1 MKKIFLT
8 LAVSSVVL
16 GFSSCGENWDDNPV
30 LKTHEGVQTVNFL
43 NNPVMQDQTIM
54 LTDANKQGTFHL
66 TCSQPDYGY
75 AAIATYKVQC
85 SLTEDFAKYEEIQ
98 QDFYNCAQ
106 INPVNGDVAA
116 AIEKLS
122 GVKTEADLPLP
133 YQKLYMRLRSYVA
146 QSEENTQYLSNVV
159 SFAGVSADYLA
170 IWVSDVPVDIF
181 LRGGM
186 NNWGNDG
193 IEGTEWQFKTGDEEN
208 TWVSSVVTIPAGT
221 EFKVADSSWGSINL
235 GAGDPTIK
243 PGEAYNLA
251 ASDAGNI
258 KIDVDFTG
266 IAHLRLEKGNYI
278 LTLDPAN

>member
-8 LAVSSVVL
+8 LAVGAVAL
-16 GFSSCGENWDDNPV
+16 GFSSCDENWDDNPV
-30 LKTHEGVQTVNFL
+30 LNTHEGVKTVNFL

-54 LTDANKQGTFHL
+54 LTNDNKQGSFHL
-66 TCSQPDYGY
+66 TCSQPDFGY

-133 YQKLYMRLRSYVA
+133 YQKLYVRLRSFIA
-146 QSEENTQYLSNVV
+146 QSEDNTQYLSNVV
-159 SFAGVSADYLA
+159 SFKGVSADYLA
-170 IWVSDVPVDIF
+170 IWVADVPVDIY

-193 IEGTEWQFKTGDEEN
+193 LTAEWQFSTGEEEN
-208 TWVSSVVTIPAGT
+208 TWVSPVITIPAGT

-235 GAGDPTIK
+235 GAGDPTIM
-243 PGEAYNLA
+243 PGDVYALSG
-251 ASDAGNI
+251 SDAGNI
-258 KIDVDFTG
+258 KMGVDFTG
-266 IAHLRLEKGNYI
+266 IAHLKLEKGNYV